1 MRQLHIVRSAGDQ
14 LAWDVV
20 QRQVAAG
27 DEVRV
32 VLTGRAA
39 SVEPPP
45 GSHGVAM
52 AELRYDELVELLA
65 WCERVVSW

>member
-1 MRQLHIVRSAGDQ
+1 MRQLHIVRSADDH

-20 QRQVAAG
+20 RRQVLAG

-32 VLTGRAA
+32 VLTGAAA
-39 SVEPPP
+39 SAEPPL
-45 GSHGVAM
+45 GSQGIPM
-52 AELRYDELVELLA
+52 PDLRYDELVELLA